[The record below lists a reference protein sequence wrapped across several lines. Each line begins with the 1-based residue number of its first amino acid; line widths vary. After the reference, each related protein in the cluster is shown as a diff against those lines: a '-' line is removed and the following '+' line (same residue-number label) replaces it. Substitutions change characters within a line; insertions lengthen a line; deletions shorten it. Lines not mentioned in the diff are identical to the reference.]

1 MTEEMNPTEM
11 VLTDEIDEEIL
22 EHLTK
27 KVYPAI
33 AMRGAVGFVHS
44 EFNLEIGRDQSINA
58 IEQALKEDNKLILVT
73 QKDMAVEKP
82 LQNDL
87 YYYGLLAE
95 LKKVIYLPGGGMRI
109 TVRGL
114 EKVIADEY
122 ECFDPY
128 IEIVYKVAIENEAE
142 DIEIVAPAMSSVESY
157 FEHYCRL
164 NNKITKEQAR
174 AVLNTGD
181 VEIKVNLIA
190 NLIFAP
196 VNEKYEIF
204 AADNLSEKLELLLGY
219 FVKAEKLAELENR
232 INQKVKESIDKGQQE
247 YYLREKIKVINEE
260 LGDSE
265 DKTVEI
271 QEINEKIEKLDLPA
285 EVEEKLRKEVKRL
298 NRTMVA
304 SPDYAV
310 IRNYLDW
317 VLDLPWGIY
326 TKDEENINKAQK
338 ILDRDHYGLEK
349 VKERILEFLAVRQ
362 LKEDSKG
369 PIICLVGP
377 PGVGKTSLAR
387 SVADALN
394 KNFVRMSLGGVR
406 DEAEIRGHR
415 RTYIGAMPGRIIRGL
430 CEAKSA
436 NPLFLF
442 DEIDKMAS
450 DFRGDPAAALLEVLD
465 PEQNKSFSDHFIEAP
480 FDLSKVLFLTTANS
494 LQGIPEP
501 LLDRMEIIELSSY
514 TEAEK
519 LQIARKHLW
528 DKQIKEN
535 GLTKRQISITDEALL
550 KIIQNYTHEA
560 GVRELERKLG
570 ALCRRT
576 AMDITAGRK
585 KAARITADN
594 LDKYLGVPRY
604 SHSELLDKD
613 EIGVATGMAWTAA
626 GGELLPIEVSIL
638 PGKGNLLL
646 TGQLGDVMKESAQ
659 MSLSYIRSIWDKLG
673 LESDFYEK
681 CDIHIHA
688 PEGAVPK
695 DGPSAGVTLVTAMVS
710 ALTKRAVRRDIAM
723 TGEMT
728 LRGKVLPIGGLKEK
742 SLAAYRAGSRE
753 IIIPIDNKKDI
764 EDIPAEVRAELN
776 IHLAENIA
784 QVLEWALVPM
794 EGEEK

>member
-1 MTEEMNPTEM
+1 M
-11 VLTDEIDEEIL
+11 
-22 EHLTK
+22 
-27 KVYPAI
+27 
-33 AMRGAVGFVHS
+33 
-44 EFNLEIGRDQSINA
+44 
-58 IEQALKEDNKLILVT
+58 
-73 QKDMAVEKP
+73 
-82 LQNDL
+82 
-87 YYYGLLAE
+87 
-95 LKKVIYLPGGGMRI
+95 
-109 TVRGL
+109 
-114 EKVIADEY
+114 
-122 ECFDPY
+122 
-128 IEIVYKVAIENEAE
+128 
-142 DIEIVAPAMSSVESY
+142 
-157 FEHYCRL
+157 
-164 NNKITKEQAR
+164 
-174 AVLNTGD
+174 
-181 VEIKVNLIA
+181 
-190 NLIFAP
+190 
-196 VNEKYEIF
+196 
-204 AADNLSEKLELLLGY
+204 
-219 FVKAEKLAELENR
+219 
-232 INQKVKESIDKGQQE
+232 
-247 YYLREKIKVINEE
+247 
-260 LGDSE
+260 
-265 DKTVEI
+265 
-271 QEINEKIEKLDLPA
+271 
-285 EVEEKLRKEVKRL
+285 
-298 NRTMVA
+298 
-304 SPDYAV
+304 

-326 TKDEENINKAQK
+326 TKDEENINNAQK

-465 PEQNKSFSDHFIEAP
+465 PEQNKTFSDHFIEAP

-494 LQGIPEP
+494 LQDIPEP

-519 LQIARKHLW
+519 LQIARRHLW
-528 DKQIKEN
+528 GKQVEEN
-535 GLTKRQISITDEALL
+535 GLTKRQISITDEAIM
-550 KIIQNYTHEA
+550 KIIQNYTREA
-560 GVRELERKLG
+560 GVRGLERKLG

-576 AMDITAGRK
+576 AMDIASGK
-585 KAARITADN
+585 KKSARITADN
-594 LDKYLGVPRY
+594 LAKYLGVPRY
-604 SHSELLDKD
+604 THSELLDKD

-673 LESDFYEK
+673 LEKDFYEK
-681 CDIHIHA
+681 IDVHIHA

-753 IIIPIDNKKDI
+753 IIIPIDNKKDM
-764 EDIPAEVRAELN
+764 EEIPAEIREEMT
-776 IHLAENIA
+776 IHLADNITE
-784 QVLEWALVPM
+784 VLDWALAA
-794 EGEEK
+794 EGSEQK

>member
-1 MTEEMNPTEM
+1 M
-11 VLTDEIDEEIL
+11 
-22 EHLTK
+22 
-27 KVYPAI
+27 
-33 AMRGAVGFVHS
+33 
-44 EFNLEIGRDQSINA
+44 
-58 IEQALKEDNKLILVT
+58 
-73 QKDMAVEKP
+73 
-82 LQNDL
+82 
-87 YYYGLLAE
+87 
-95 LKKVIYLPGGGMRI
+95 
-109 TVRGL
+109 
-114 EKVIADEY
+114 
-122 ECFDPY
+122 
-128 IEIVYKVAIENEAE
+128 
-142 DIEIVAPAMSSVESY
+142 
-157 FEHYCRL
+157 
-164 NNKITKEQAR
+164 
-174 AVLNTGD
+174 
-181 VEIKVNLIA
+181 
-190 NLIFAP
+190 
-196 VNEKYEIF
+196 
-204 AADNLSEKLELLLGY
+204 
-219 FVKAEKLAELENR
+219 
-232 INQKVKESIDKGQQE
+232 
-247 YYLREKIKVINEE
+247 
-260 LGDSE
+260 GDSE
-265 DKTVEI
+265 DKAVEI
-271 QEINEKIEKLDLPA
+271 QEINEKIAQLALPT

-326 TKDEENINKAQK
+326 TQDEEDINKAQK
-338 ILDRDHYGLEK
+338 VLDRDHYGLEK

-465 PEQNKSFSDHFIEAP
+465 PEQNKTFSDHFIEVP

-494 LQGIPEP
+494 LQDIPEP

-519 LQIARKHLW
+519 LQIARRHLW
-528 DKQIKEN
+528 GKQVEEN
-535 GLTKRQISITDEALL
+535 GLTKRQISITDEAIM
-550 KIIQNYTHEA
+550 KIIQNYTREA
-560 GVRELERKLG
+560 GVRGLERKLG
-570 ALCRRT
+570 ALCRKT
-576 AMDITAGRK
+576 AMDITSGRK

-594 LDKYLGVPRY
+594 LAKYLGVPRY
-604 SHSELLDKD
+604 THSELLERD
-613 EIGVATGMAWTAA
+613 EVGVATGMAWTAA

-673 LESDFYEK
+673 LEKDFYEK
-681 CDIHIHA
+681 IDVHIHA

-742 SLAAYRAGSRE
+742 ALAAYRAGSRE
-753 IIIPIDNKKDI
+753 IIIPNDNKKDI
-764 EDIPAEVRAELN
+764 EDIPAEVREKLN
-776 IHLAENIA
+776 IHLAEDIA
-784 QVLEWALVPM
+784 QVLEWALLSKESV
-794 EGEEK
+794 EK

>member
-1 MTEEMNPTEM
+1 
-11 VLTDEIDEEIL
+11 
-22 EHLTK
+22 
-27 KVYPAI
+27 
-33 AMRGAVGFVHS
+33 
-44 EFNLEIGRDQSINA
+44 
-58 IEQALKEDNKLILVT
+58 
-73 QKDMAVEKP
+73 MA
-82 LQNDL
+82 
-87 YYYGLLAE
+87 
-95 LKKVIYLPGGGMRI
+95 
-109 TVRGL
+109 
-114 EKVIADEY
+114 
-122 ECFDPY
+122 
-128 IEIVYKVAIENEAE
+128 
-142 DIEIVAPAMSSVESY
+142 SVESY
-157 FEHYCRL
+157 FEHYSRL
-164 NNKITKEQAR
+164 NAKISKEQAR
-174 AVLNTGD
+174 QALNAAD
-181 VEIKVNLIA
+181 IPIKIGLIA
-190 NLIFAP
+190 NLIFAT
-196 VNEKYEIF
+196 VEEKYAIF
-204 AADNLSEKLELLLGY
+204 AADSLSEKLELLLAY
-219 FVKAEKLAELENR
+219 FVRAEKLAELENR

-271 QEINEKIEKLDLPA
+271 QEINEKIAQLDLPP
-285 EVEEKLRKEVKRL
+285 EVEEKLHKEVKRL

-326 TKDEENINKAQK
+326 TKDEENINNAQK

-465 PEQNKSFSDHFIEAP
+465 PEQNKTFSDHFIEAP

-494 LQGIPEP
+494 LQDIPEP

-519 LQIARKHLW
+519 LQIARRHLW
-528 DKQIKEN
+528 GKQVEEN
-535 GLTKRQISITDEALL
+535 GLTKRQISITDEAIM
-550 KIIQNYTHEA
+550 KIIQNYTREA
-560 GVRELERKLG
+560 GVRGLERKLG

-576 AMDITAGRK
+576 AMDIASGK
-585 KAARITADN
+585 KKSARITADN
-594 LDKYLGVPRY
+594 LAKYLGVPRY
-604 SHSELLDKD
+604 THSELLDKD

-659 MSLSYIRSIWDKLG
+659 MSLSYIRSIWEKLG
-673 LESDFYEK
+673 LEKDFYEK
-681 CDIHIHA
+681 IDVHIHA

-753 IIIPIDNKKDI
+753 IIIPIDNKKDM
-764 EDIPAEVRAELN
+764 EEIPAEIREEMT
-776 IHLAENIA
+776 IHLADNITE
-784 QVLEWALVPM
+784 VLDWALAA
-794 EGEEK
+794 EGSEQK

>member
-1 MTEEMNPTEM
+1 ME
-11 VLTDEIDEEIL
+11 
-22 EHLTK
+22 
-27 KVYPAI
+27 
-33 AMRGAVGFVHS
+33 
-44 EFNLEIGRDQSINA
+44 
-58 IEQALKEDNKLILVT
+58 
-73 QKDMAVEKP
+73 
-82 LQNDL
+82 
-87 YYYGLLAE
+87 
-95 LKKVIYLPGGGMRI
+95 
-109 TVRGL
+109 
-114 EKVIADEY
+114 
-122 ECFDPY
+122 
-128 IEIVYKVAIENEAE
+128 
-142 DIEIVAPAMSSVESY
+142 
-157 FEHYCRL
+157 
-164 NNKITKEQAR
+164 
-174 AVLNTGD
+174 
-181 VEIKVNLIA
+181 
-190 NLIFAP
+190 
-196 VNEKYEIF
+196 EKYAIF
-204 AADNLSEKLELLLGY
+204 AADSLSEKLELLLAY
-219 FVKAEKLAELENR
+219 FVRAEKLAELENR

-271 QEINEKIEKLDLPA
+271 QEINEKIAQLDLPP
-285 EVEEKLRKEVKRL
+285 EVEEKLHKEVKRL

-326 TKDEENINKAQK
+326 TKDEENINNAQK

-465 PEQNKSFSDHFIEAP
+465 PEQNKTFSDHFIEAP

-494 LQGIPEP
+494 LQDIPEP

-519 LQIARKHLW
+519 LQIARRHLW
-528 DKQIKEN
+528 GKQVEEN
-535 GLTKRQISITDEALL
+535 GLTKRQISITDEAIM
-550 KIIQNYTHEA
+550 KIIQNYTREA
-560 GVRELERKLG
+560 GVRGLERKLG

-576 AMDITAGRK
+576 AMDIASGK
-585 KAARITADN
+585 KKSARITADN
-594 LDKYLGVPRY
+594 LAKYLGVPRY
-604 SHSELLDKD
+604 THSELLDKD

-673 LESDFYEK
+673 LEKDFYEK
-681 CDIHIHA
+681 IDVHIHA

-753 IIIPIDNKKDI
+753 IIIPIDNKKDM
-764 EDIPAEVRAELN
+764 EEIPAEIREEMT
-776 IHLAENIA
+776 IHLADNITE
-784 QVLEWALVPM
+784 VLDWALAA
-794 EGEEK
+794 EGSEQK

>member
-1 MTEEMNPTEM
+1 MNEEMNNADT
-11 VLTDEIDEEIL
+11 LQADEIDEEVL
-22 EHLTK
+22 EHLTR

-33 AMRGAVGFVHS
+33 AMRGAVGFVYS
-44 EFNLEIGRDQSINA
+44 EFNLDVGRDASIYA
-58 IEQALKEDNKLILVT
+58 IEQAIKEDNRVILVT

-82 LQNDL
+82 TKDDL

-95 LKKVIYLPGGGMRI
+95 IKKVIYLPGGGMRI
-109 TVRGL
+109 TVKGI
-114 EKVIADEY
+114 EKVRAEEY
-122 ECFDPY
+122 LSFEPY
-128 IEIVYKVAIENEAE
+128 IKITYMPSFEDDEESVEII
-142 DIEIVAPAMSSVESY
+142 APAMASVESY
-157 FEHYCRL
+157 FEHYSRL
-164 NNKITKEQAR
+164 NAKISKEQAR
-174 AVLNTGD
+174 QALNTQD
-181 VEIKVNLIA
+181 VAVKVNLIA
-190 NLIFAP
+190 GLIFAT
-196 VNEKYEIF
+196 VEEKYAIF
-204 AADNLSEKLELLLGY
+204 AADSLSAKLELLLAY
-219 FVKAEKLAELENR
+219 FVRAEKLAELENR

-265 DKTVEI
+265 DKAVEI
-271 QEINEKIEKLDLPA
+271 QEINEKIAQLDLPT
-285 EVEEKLRKEVKRL
+285 EVEEKLHKEVKRL

-326 TKDEENINKAQK
+326 TKDEEDINKAQK

-415 RTYIGAMPGRIIRGL
+415 RTYIGAMPGRIVRGL

-465 PEQNKSFSDHFIEAP
+465 PEQNKTFSDHFIEVP

-494 LQGIPEP
+494 LQDIPEP

-519 LQIARKHLW
+519 MQIARRHLW
-528 DKQIKEN
+528 SKQVEEN
-535 GLTKRQISITDEALL
+535 GLTKRQISITDEAIM
-550 KIIQNYTHEA
+550 KIIQNYTREA
-560 GVRELERKLG
+560 GVRGLERKLG
-570 ALCRRT
+570 AICRKT
-576 AMDITAGRK
+576 AMDITSGRK

-594 LDKYLGVPRY
+594 LAKYLGVPRY
-604 SHSELLDKD
+604 THSELLEHD
-613 EIGVATGMAWTAA
+613 EVGVATGMAWTAA

-673 LESDFYEK
+673 LEKNFYEK
-681 CDIHIHA
+681 IDVHIHA

-742 SLAAYRAGSRE
+742 SLAAYRSGCRE
-753 IIIPIDNKKDI
+753 IIIPNDNKKDI
-764 EDIPAEVRAELN
+764 EDIPAEIREQMT

-784 QVLEWALVPM
+784 QVLDWALVS
-794 EGEEK
+794 EGSE

>member
-1 MTEEMNPTEM
+1 ME
-11 VLTDEIDEEIL
+11 
-22 EHLTK
+22 
-27 KVYPAI
+27 
-33 AMRGAVGFVHS
+33 
-44 EFNLEIGRDQSINA
+44 
-58 IEQALKEDNKLILVT
+58 
-73 QKDMAVEKP
+73 
-82 LQNDL
+82 
-87 YYYGLLAE
+87 
-95 LKKVIYLPGGGMRI
+95 
-109 TVRGL
+109 
-114 EKVIADEY
+114 
-122 ECFDPY
+122 
-128 IEIVYKVAIENEAE
+128 
-142 DIEIVAPAMSSVESY
+142 
-157 FEHYCRL
+157 
-164 NNKITKEQAR
+164 
-174 AVLNTGD
+174 
-181 VEIKVNLIA
+181 
-190 NLIFAP
+190 
-196 VNEKYEIF
+196 EKYAIF
-204 AADNLSEKLELLLGY
+204 AADSLSEKLELLLAY
-219 FVKAEKLAELENR
+219 FVRAEKLAELENR

-271 QEINEKIEKLDLPA
+271 QEINEKIAQLDLPP
-285 EVEEKLRKEVKRL
+285 EVEEKLHKEVKRL

-326 TKDEENINKAQK
+326 TKDEGNINNAQK

-465 PEQNKSFSDHFIEAP
+465 SEQNKTFSDHFIEAP

-494 LQGIPEP
+494 LQDIPEP

-519 LQIARKHLW
+519 LQIARRHLW
-528 DKQIKEN
+528 GKQVEEN
-535 GLTKRQISITDEALL
+535 GLTKRQISITDEAIM
-550 KIIQNYTHEA
+550 KIIQNYTREA
-560 GVRELERKLG
+560 GVRGLERKLG

-576 AMDITAGRK
+576 AMDIASGK
-585 KAARITADN
+585 KKSARITADN
-594 LDKYLGVPRY
+594 LAKYLGVPRY
-604 SHSELLDKD
+604 THSELLDKD

-659 MSLSYIRSIWDKLG
+659 MSLSYIRSIWEKLG
-673 LESDFYEK
+673 LEKDFYEK
-681 CDIHIHA
+681 IDVHIHA

-753 IIIPIDNKKDI
+753 IIIPIDNKKDM
-764 EDIPAEVRAELN
+764 EEIPAEIREEMT
-776 IHLAENIA
+776 IHLADNITE
-784 QVLEWALVPM
+784 VLDWALVA
-794 EGEEK
+794 EGSEQK

>member
-1 MTEEMNPTEM
+1 MNEEMNNADT
-11 VLTDEIDEEIL
+11 LQADEIDEEVL
-22 EHLTK
+22 EHLTRK
-27 KVYPAI
+27 AFPAI
-33 AMRGAVGFVHS
+33 AMRGAVGFVYS
-44 EFNLEIGRDQSINA
+44 EFNLEIGRDASIA
-58 IEQALKEDNKLILVT
+58 ALEQALKEDNRVILVT

-82 LQNDL
+82 TKDDL
-87 YYYGLLAE
+87 YYFGLLAE
-95 LKKVIYLPGGGMRI
+95 IKKVIYLPGGGMRI

-114 EKVIADEY
+114 EKVRAEEY
-122 ECFDPY
+122 VSFEPY
-128 IEIVYKVAIENEAE
+128 IKLIYMPAFENEE
-142 DIEIVAPAMSSVESY
+142 EGIEIIAPAMASVESY
-157 FEHYCRL
+157 FEHYSRI
-164 NNKITKEQAR
+164 NTKISKEQAR
-174 AVLNTGD
+174 QALNTQD
-181 VEIKVNLIA
+181 IAVKVNLIA
-190 NLIFAP
+190 GLIFAT
-196 VNEKYEIF
+196 VEEKYAIF
-204 AADNLSEKLELLLGY
+204 AAESLSEKLELLLAY
-219 FVKAEKLAELENR
+219 FVRAEKLAELENR

-265 DKTVEI
+265 DKAVEI
-271 QEINEKIEKLDLPA
+271 QEINEKIAQLALPT

-326 TKDEENINKAQK
+326 TQDEEDINKAQK
-338 ILDRDHYGLEK
+338 VLDRDHYGLEK

-465 PEQNKSFSDHFIEAP
+465 PEQNKTFSDHFIEVP

-494 LQGIPEP
+494 LQDIPEP

-519 LQIARKHLW
+519 LQIARRHLW
-528 DKQIKEN
+528 GKQVEEN
-535 GLTKRQISITDEALL
+535 GLTKRQISITDEAIM
-550 KIIQNYTHEA
+550 KIIQNYTREA
-560 GVRELERKLG
+560 GVRGLERKLG
-570 ALCRRT
+570 ALCRKT

-594 LDKYLGVPRY
+594 LAKYLGVPRY
-604 SHSELLDKD
+604 THSELLERD
-613 EIGVATGMAWTAA
+613 EVGVATGMAWTAA

-673 LESDFYEK
+673 LEKDFYEK
-681 CDIHIHA
+681 IDVHIHA

-742 SLAAYRAGSRE
+742 ALAAYRAGSRE
-753 IIIPIDNKKDI
+753 IIIPNDNKKDI
-764 EDIPAEVRAELN
+764 EDIPAEVREKLN
-776 IHLAENIA
+776 IHLAEDIA
-784 QVLEWALVPM
+784 QVLEWALLSKESV
-794 EGEEK
+794 EK